1 MKNKLYTIQ
10 EKGYAEKILK
20 KGFMVPIDLCEDESL
35 AQHLVNVGLEDPAIL
50 EIDVEG
56 LSNTFQRVCH
66 DEDEL
71 KDYMPEYTNYFTD
84 SPIPASHITKVDFAD
99 SSELGSIIYS
109 GMMAMK
115 ENVTSVGEM
124 DEVTSG
130 MRKCV
135 NLGICSEE
143 QFDAEI
149 KTISAMMKDGYFDE
163 RSDGDDFSKAVASI
177 SGQEDGL
184 ELPDR

>member
-10 EKGYAEKILK
+10 EKGYAEEILK
-20 KGFMVPIDLCEDESL
+20 KGFAVPTDLCEDESL
-35 AQHLVNVGLEDPAIL
+35 AQHLVNIGLEDPTVL

-56 LSNTFQRVCH
+56 LSNTFQQACL

-71 KDYMPEYTNYFTD
+71 KDYMPEYMDYFTD

-99 SSELGSIIYS
+99 NSELGSAIYS

-115 ENVTSVGEM
+115 ENVASMGEM
-124 DEVTSG
+124 NEVTSG

-149 KTISAMMKDGYFDE
+149 KTISAMMRDGYFDE
-163 RSDGDDFSKAVASI
+163 YNDGDDFSKAVASI
-177 SGQEDGL
+177 SGQGDGL